1 MDAPC
6 LIDTNIVS
14 ELARKTPDA
23 GVVGFIASR
32 PKLLVSTILFHELAF
47 GLESAGLEQKARLT
61 LFLTAM
67 RERFGNHAIPIDL
80 PIAETAGRLRAFE
93 KARGRILTV
102 ADALIAGTAMV
113 RGAVLV
119 TRNVKDFETLGL
131 PVINPFSS

>member
-1 MDAPC
+1 MDAPF

-14 ELARKTPDA
+14 ELARKAPDA
-23 GVVGFIASR
+23 GVVAFFTSR

-47 GLESAGLEQKARLT
+47 GLESAGLEHKTRLT
-61 LFLTAM
+61 MFLTAM
-67 RERFGNHAIPIDL
+67 RERFGSHAIPVDL

-102 ADALIAGTAMV
+102 ADALIASTAMV

-119 TRNVKDFETLGL
+119 TRNIRDFETLGL
-131 PVINPFSS
+131 HIVNPFST